1 MSRLLAPPV
10 ARTRLANGLQLL
22 VAARPGVPLVAI
34 RLLVRAGSS
43 LDPARR
49 HGLAH
54 LAAAAVRRGTRRRSG
69 TRLDAEVEALGTV
82 LGGGVDEDAAVLG
95 LSAPLEALPRLLDVV
110 ADVAI
115 RPTFPA
121 GEVDRLRRREVA
133 ALAHE
138 IDEPGVLA
146 DRATLE
152 ACFGDHPY
160 GHPADGRGRDVAAV
174 RRAELAAFHDRHW
187 RPSRG
192 TLVVVGPVDPVRTL
206 AQVVRRF
213 GGWKGTQGAELEIA
227 PPAPPAGPAVVIV
240 DRPELTQVQLRIA
253 SAGYH
258 RGSPDYTAGL
268 VAGAVLGGGFTSRLM
283 EAVRVNRG
291 LSYGVR
297 SRFSTSRAGGL
308 FAFSSFTKVE
318 TAGELVQVALD
329 EVARFREG
337 GPTGEEL
344 ERIGGY
350 LCGLY
355 PLGLETHEQWAEKLA
370 EVELHGLGDA
380 EVEGFTDRVRAVDAA
395 ACLAVARRWFPSE
408 RRVVVAVGPARRLR
422 PQLARFG
429 PVRVVVA
436 RTVVW

>member
-1 MSRLLAPPV
+1 MSRLLAPPLV
-10 ARTRLANGLQLL
+10 RTRLANGLQLV
-22 VAARPGVPLVAI
+22 VAARPGVPLVAVRVLI
-34 RLLVRAGSS
+34 RAGSS

-49 HGLAH
+49 FGLAH
-54 LAAAAVRRGTRRRSG
+54 LVAAAVRRGTRRRSG

-110 ADVAI
+110 ADVATH
-115 RPTFPA
+115 PSFPA

-160 GHPADGRGRDVAAV
+160 GHASEGRGRDVAAV
-174 RRAELAAFHDRHW
+174 RRGELATFHDRHW

-192 TLVVVGPVDPVRTL
+192 TLLVVGPVDPARTL
-206 AQVVRRF
+206 ALVVKRF
-213 GGWKGTQGAELEIA
+213 GGWKGTPGAELEIA
-227 PPAPPAGPAVVIV
+227 PPASPAGPAVVIV
-240 DRPELTQVQLRIA
+240 DRPELTQAQLRIA
-253 SAGYH
+253 SAGYP

-308 FAFSSFTKVE
+308 FALSSFTKVE

-337 GPTGEEL
+337 GPTEEEL
-344 ERIGGY
+344 ERTRGY

-370 EVELHGLGDA
+370 EVELHGLGA
-380 EVEGFTDRVRAVDAA
+380 GEVEGFTDRVRAVDAA
-395 ACLAVARRWFPSE
+395 ACLEVARRWFPAQ

-429 PVRVVVA
+429 PVRVVAA
-436 RTVVW
+436 RTVV